1 MLPAVVT
8 RARIMRYGYES
19 QWFGDDA
26 IRQKASTVA
35 QRLLLS
41 LERKRKVCPLPLSV
55 VPYSAYPRIG
65 MALSA
70 SDLHRALFWR
80 TGDPQGPFYVRSE

>member
-1 MLPAVVT
+1 MLAAVMP

-41 LERKRKVCPLPLSV
+41 LERKKKVYPLPLSV
-55 VPYSAYPRIG
+55 VPYSVYSRIG
-65 MALSA
+65 MASSP

-80 TGDPQGPFYVRSE
+80 NGDPQGPFYVRRE